1 MEREYNM
8 PKAIQNRLYEV
19 YQKEKDGACAEQAV
33 LDAASELGYEVEDE
47 NDSQRNRDDGG
58 YMHDVK
64 LVKREPQGNSVW
76 RETIH
81 SAWAHFNHPGPEY
94 AHRRD
99 EWYMYFL

>member
-1 MEREYNM
+1 MEREYPM
-8 PKAIQNRLYEV
+8 PRAIQNKLPDIFEA
-19 YQKEKDGACAEQAV
+19 EEDGQAAEAAL

-47 NDSQRNRDDGG
+47 KDSQRNRDDGG

-64 LVKREPQGNSVW
+64 LVKREPGKYGDVC
-76 RETIH
+76 RVG
-81 SAWAHFNHPGPEY
+81 WAHFNQPGPDY